1 MENENIQNSIPQPPV
16 QPEPASQ
23 APVQPAPV
31 QPEPAPQAPVQPEPV
46 PQNNVYQAP
55 AYQAPKQ
62 TPIVPPSNNLA
73 LAIVSTLLCC
83 WPLGIVA
90 IYHAS
95 QVDRLWFLGDHQGSM
110 DASEKAKKWSIATI
124 IVGAVVVLYVAF
136 CVLLEIYAQQ
146 AYYAGGYPT
155 SVY

>member
-16 QPEPASQ
+16 QPEPA
-23 APVQPAPV
+23 PQPPV
-31 QPEPAPQAPVQPEPV
+31 QPEPD

-62 TPIVPPSNNLA
+62 APIVPPSNNLA

-124 IVGAVVVLYVAF
+124 IVGAVVVVLYVAF

-146 AYYAGGYPT
+146 SYYAGGYPT

>member
-16 QPEPASQ
+16 QPELD
-23 APVQPAPV
+23 
-31 QPEPAPQAPVQPEPV
+31 

-62 TPIVPPSNNLA
+62 APIVPPSNNLA
-73 LAIVSTLLCC
+73 WAIAATVLCC
-83 WPLGIVA
+83 QPLGIVA
-90 IYHAS
+90 VYYAS
-95 QVDRLWFLGDHQGSM
+95 QVDRLWFMGDHQGSM
-110 DASEKAKKWSIATI
+110 DASEKAKKWAIATA
-124 IVGAVVVLYVAF
+124 IVGVVVVVLYVALR
-136 CVLLEIYAQQ
+136 VLLDISAQQ